1 MGQFDFTYELPNN
14 FNSSLIQFLQQNRS
28 TDVAQAFQRCK
39 YEYQDLGLAY
49 YAGLR
54 GDTWDKKAVDFTF
67 EGSEKIL
74 VYLNQETN
82 F

>member
-49 YAGLR
+49 YAGLEEIL
-54 GDTWDKKAVDFTF
+54 GTKKRLTLLLRVQK
-67 EGSEKIL
+67 KIL

>member
-1 MGQFDFTYELPNN
+1 M
-14 FNSSLIQFLQQNRS
+14 IQFLQQNRS

-67 EGSEKIL
+67 EGSEKDMIL
-74 VYLNQETN
+74 K
-82 F
+82 